1 MRTHLR
7 ISKKFTNFA
16 AEFKIPHN
24 MKKLFFLSVTFF
36 ALSSHV
42 YAQSSGFPELDA
54 MVDEWKNA
62 QQTTF
67 GYPAS
72 QESNLAP
79 FYNWYLSSGMDV
91 VNLNNAGDPMTD
103 DPSTLSTQ
111 KFEKQVIEFFA
122 PLYGF
127 AADDTWGIVTHSGT
141 DGNNHGI
148 YFGVNYLRNQTM
160 MNPVVYV
167 SNEAHYSNMRLA
179 HLQNIELCL
188 VASDSMGRM
197 IPDSLEA
204 MLVTTRPALVIYA
217 MGSTFKGA
225 IDDQKALNAVLAS
238 HPELPGVYRHVDAAL
253 FGGYLPFTPYR
264 SLVDRDTMH
273 YESIAI
279 SGHKFFG
286 IDSPCGLFICTREV
300 YDNQEDYNVPYLNSN
315 MKMINC
321 SRDALQPL
329 KFWWLTKSIGYTG
342 WTLQAARL
350 LHQRDYLKQ
359 QLDSIGW
366 PNWVN
371 EYSNT
376 IFFRRPSPRVVS
388 KYTLAQGFDERY
400 GGELAHVV
408 VMQHVSKEK
417 IDQFIADLIEEL
429 PESVPGAPVA
439 GTDGGTKKVISGNQ
453 VVIVKDNTV
462 YDLNGQVNSIEK
474 P

>member
-1 MRTHLR
+1 MRKILFIALWGVAAIGS
-7 ISKKFTNFA
+7 IS
-16 AEFKIPHN
+16 
-24 MKKLFFLSVTFF
+24 
-36 ALSSHV
+36 
-42 YAQSSGFPELDA
+42 AQSAIDPELAA
-54 MVDEWKNA
+54 MVEVWKTA

-72 QESNLAP
+72 QESNLAS
-79 FYNWYLSSGMDV
+79 FYQWYLASGMDV

-122 PLYGF
+122 PLYDF
-127 AADDTWGIVTHSGT
+127 HLDNVWGIVTHSGT

-148 YFGVNYLRNQTM
+148 YFGVNYLRNTTGM
-160 MNPVVYV
+160 DPVLYV
-167 SNEAHYSNMRLA
+167 SDEAHYSNMRLA
-179 HLQNIELCL
+179 HLQNVEMYL

-204 MLVTTRPALVIYA
+204 VLVSSRPALMVYA

-225 IDDQKALNAVLAS
+225 IDDQKALNAVLAA

-264 SLVDRDTMH
+264 ALVSRDTMN
-273 YESIAI
+273 YESISV

-286 IDSPCGLFICTREV
+286 LDSPSGLFICTREV
-300 YDNQEDYNVPYLNSN
+300 YDNQEDYNVPYLNGN

-329 KFWWLTKSIGYTG
+329 KFWWLTKSVGHTG
-342 WTLQAARL
+342 WTYQANKL
-350 LHQRDYLKQ
+350 FHQRDYLKQ

-366 PNWVN
+366 PSWVN

-376 IFFRRPSPRVVS
+376 VFFRRPSQRVIA
-388 KYTLAQGFDERY
+388 KYTLAQGYDDRF

-417 IDQFIADLIEEL
+417 IDMFIADLIEDMTESIPEAPISSQQNGTEKIVRDGQLLIERDGKIYNALGAEL
-429 PESVPGAPVA
+429 
-439 GTDGGTKKVISGNQ
+439 K
-453 VVIVKDNTV
+453 
-462 YDLNGQVNSIEK
+462 
-474 P
+474 

>member
-1 MRTHLR
+1 MKNEVNRAFMA
-7 ISKKFTNFA
+7 KKR
-16 AEFKIPHN
+16 
-24 MKKLFFLSVTFF
+24 LLSLSV
-36 ALSSHV
+36 AVLLLSSLV
-42 YAQSSGFPELDA
+42 WSQSAIDPELDA
-54 MVDEWKNA
+54 MVEVWKTA

-72 QESNLAP
+72 QESNLAA
-79 FYNWYLSSGMDV
+79 FYRWYLASGMDV

-111 KFEKQVIEFFA
+111 KFERQVIEFFA
-122 PLYGF
+122 PLYDF
-127 AADDTWGIVTHSGT
+127 KLDNVWGIVTHSGT

-148 YFGVNYLRNQTM
+148 YFGVNYLRNKTGM
-160 MNPVVYV
+160 EPVLYV
-167 SNEAHYSNMRLA
+167 SDEAHYSNMRLA
-179 HLQNIELCL
+179 HLQNVEMYL

-197 IPDSLEA
+197 IPDSLEKV
-204 MLVTTRPALVIYA
+204 LVTSRPALMVYA

-238 HPELPGVYRHVDAAL
+238 HPEIPAVYRHVDAAL

-264 SLVDRDTMH
+264 DLVSRESMH
-273 YESIAI
+273 YESISV

-286 IDSPCGLFICTREV
+286 LDSPSGLFICTREV
-300 YDNQEDYNVPYLNSN
+300 YDNQESYNVPYLNSN

-329 KFWWLTKSIGYTG
+329 KFWWLTKDIGYNG
-342 WTLQAARL
+342 WTMQATKL
-350 LHQRDYLKQ
+350 LHQRDYLKHKM
-359 QLDSIGW
+359 DSIGW

-376 IFFRRPSPRVVS
+376 VFFRRPSAKIVA
-388 KYTLAQGFDERY
+388 KYTLAQGYDDRF

-417 IDQFIADLIEEL
+417 IDMFIDDLIEEQ
-429 PESVPGAPVA
+429 PKGIPAVGASSHQS
-439 GTDGGTKKVISGNQ
+439 GTEKMVRDGQ
-453 VVIVKDNTV
+453 LYIVTDDKTYTLTGAEV
-462 YDLNGQVNSIEK
+462 R
-474 P
+474 